1 VFEETGFDVSIYVR
15 ENEYI
20 ERVINDQRMRLYII
34 AGINEDIKFTTQT
47 RKEIGDIKWHDVSSL
62 PGYNGNLDKSAR
74 YAVHTNNKKY
84 KFYLVTPFVAPLR
97 KWIKNFKKAKQQGKA
112 RKNAALKVVMDQVTG
127 DSEGEEEDNE
137 YESSGDHTHDYTGV
151 VPTNQQVHLEDSL
164 KKLLGLGQ
172 QHKHD
177 DWEVADRLSQS
188 LPDPNRV
195 QPIPFG
201 AMPGME
207 MPSIYSQEQYNVVQ
221 AHLVQPSEVAGFA
234 PHQGTSEQSDSEADA
249 IEENSHKNDLISILV
264 GKQSATKKKG
274 KKKLGYGEVKL
285 LRHTDNFTDDSTA
298 RPISPPPKK
307 ELVDLLLN
315 PPKGNSP
322 KLSSP
327 AINTEGLL
335 KLLIQSPSPRA
346 SDPGLEQVLS
356 GKKPEKVVSPLNPD
370 KQSLEDIL
378 RGAPPLPM
386 QPQSQMLQSPH
397 GNPNILENVLVGPPT
412 RPPFSHTMSEH
423 TFASRPAELQRTI
436 SAAPNPY
443 AGSLLDILTQKPAT
457 SPNVTVPKST
467 PKSDASDKKSDLLN
481 ILLNNK

>member
-1 VFEETGFDVSIYVR
+1 
-15 ENEYI
+15 
-20 ERVINDQRMRLYII
+20 MRLYII

-47 RKEIGDIKWHDVSSL
+47 RKEIGDIRWHDVSSL

-97 KWIKNFKKAKQQGKA
+97 KWIKKFKKAKQQGKA

-151 VPTNQQVHLEDSL
+151 VPTNQQVYLEDSL
-164 KKLLGLGQ
+164 KRLLGLGQ
-172 QHKHD
+172 SRQDD
-177 DWEVADRLSQS
+177 DWAVADRLSHT

-201 AMPGME
+201 TMPGME
-207 MPSIYSQEQYNVVQ
+207 MPSMYSQEQYNPVQ
-221 AHLVQPSEVAGFA
+221 AQLVPSSEIAA
-234 PHQGTSEQSDSEADA
+234 LSPSKDQELSEQSESETT
-249 IEENSHKNDLISILV
+249 ESNHKNDLIGILV
-264 GKQSATKKKG
+264 GKQTEKKKG

-285 LRHTDNFTDDSTA
+285 LGQAENFADDSTA
-298 RPISPPPKK
+298 RPKSPPPKK
-307 ELVDLLLN
+307 ELVELLLN
-315 PPKGNSP
+315 PPKGHSP
-322 KLSSP
+322 KLSTP

-356 GKKPEKVVSPLNPD
+356 GKKPEKVTSPMNPE
-370 KQSLEDIL
+370 KQTLEDIL
-378 RGAPPLPM
+378 RGAPPLPL
-386 QPQSQMLQSPH
+386 QPQSKMLQGTLSK
-397 GNPNILENVLVGPPT
+397 GNVLEEVHPT
-412 RPPFSHTMSEH
+412 RPPFTHTMSEH
-423 TFASRPAELQRTI
+423 TFGNRPAELQRTI

-443 AGSLLDILTQKPAT
+443 AGSLLDILTQKPAN
-457 SPNVTVPKST
+457 SLNVSASKS
-467 PKSDASDKKSDLLN
+467 KSDPNDKKSDLLS